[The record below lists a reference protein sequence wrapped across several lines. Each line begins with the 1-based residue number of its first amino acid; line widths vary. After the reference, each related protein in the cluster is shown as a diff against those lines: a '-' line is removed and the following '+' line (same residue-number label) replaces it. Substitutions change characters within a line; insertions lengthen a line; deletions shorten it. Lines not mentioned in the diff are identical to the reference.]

1 MRVLINAFA
10 CSPYRGS
17 ECAVGWNIPK
27 ELARLH
33 DVTVVCGDLKAERPN
48 WRDLADYGLD
58 KIPFTVAYVAPSRL
72 MTWLERAHRL
82 PGLWFLYYAAYNLWQ
97 RKALRR
103 ARALQKGRPFD
114 VVHQL
119 NMIGYREPGYL
130 WTLGIP
136 FVWGP
141 IGGAPNEP
149 WAYRSLF
156 SLAGRFK
163 VGMRTVMNEIQKRV
177 CWRARLAARRARKL
191 WVVTAADERMVA
203 EIWHRPCVRCLET
216 GVEWQ
221 NGACVRKWTANET
234 LRLVWSGIH
243 TSRKALPILLHALAN
258 VNRTLDFRL
267 EILGEGPET
276 ETWKCLAV
284 QLGLSDKLTWHGRI
298 THDAALQRMNKAH
311 MLMFTSIKEGTPHV
325 VAEAISLG
333 LPVIC
338 HDACGMGTL
347 VTESCGV
354 KIPLKD
360 SATSIVGF
368 ANALTQIEQHPEW
381 VERMSCGAI
390 ERAKELTWSKKAQE
404 VSQGYVEALAEVG
417 RIYM

>member
-1 MRVLINAFA
+1 M
-10 CSPYRGS
+10 
-17 ECAVGWNIPK
+17 
-27 ELARLH
+27 
-33 DVTVVCGDLKAERPN
+33 
-48 WRDLADYGLD
+48 
-58 KIPFTVAYVAPSRL
+58 
-72 MTWLERAHRL
+72 
-82 PGLWFLYYAAYNLWQ
+82 
-97 RKALRR
+97 
-103 ARALQKGRPFD
+103 
-114 VVHQL
+114 
-119 NMIGYREPGYL
+119 
-130 WTLGIP
+130 
-136 FVWGP
+136 
-141 IGGAPNEP
+141 
-149 WAYRSLF
+149 
-156 SLAGRFK
+156 
-163 VGMRTVMNEIQKRV
+163 
-177 CWRARLAARRARKL
+177 
-191 WVVTAADERMVA
+191 
-203 EIWHRPCVRCLET
+203 
-216 GVEWQ
+216 
-221 NGACVRKWTANET
+221 
-234 LRLVWSGIH
+234 
-243 TSRKALPILLHALAN
+243 
-258 VNRTLDFRL
+258 
-267 EILGEGPET
+267 GEGPET